1 MDAFGISGLMTN
13 DRDTRVDVPLRV
25 FSRTYYPNL
34 VELYRLIGVEIKV
47 GLYSHIIFRIINF
60 VFVVFSGRR
69 LFFLVR
75 DVFTGA

>member
-34 VELYRLIGVEIKV
+34 VELYKLIGVEIKV
-47 GLYSHIIFRIINF
+47 RYAFSWTNSMGLDHANRMIDPT
-60 VFVVFSGRR
+60 
-69 LFFLVR
+69 LV
-75 DVFTGA
+75 